1 MSLQIN
7 PQNNNNNNDNE
18 NEGTSTVL
26 DLESLSRKYK
36 ILLIAYKQ
44 AVLNYVNFLKEEAA
58 TPCGSYNGN
67 STSISQ
73 ECYNDVWKKGG
84 CTTQARQLSSMS
96 GASSVTLN
104 TWILDTFNWATSKDN
119 DPRFTSYNK
128 RMGCY
133 GNPGNSYII
142 LGVGTD
148 GYLYSRAGLDG
159 PWQKVNDDSKGNLRS
174 ICTGNDGKTIY
185 ASTGSNTIW
194 SKTSWDSQSWNTLP
208 NSKNCCV
215 ISLAQDKDGT
225 FIGVGKSHVLFINK
239 SPTFSNDWTHATK
252 TGSQEEISSIC
263 IAPDGSI
270 FGCNKSGNV
279 FKKTNYQQLTSEAWH
294 SSPDLNSCCVKAM
307 TIAPDGTFIG
317 VGTNNQLYAKPN
329 YKTISSDSWG
339 GPFNAENGS
348 CCVIGITTVANPD
361 YNSANY
367 NTSSQPNYKIESV
380 PMTAIKGQ
388 VFWGTSQVGF
398 NNSATLEECQASC
411 ASTTGC
417 TGATFNP
424 TDHGQ
429 PMCWLRGGEGD
440 ILGGI
445 TNDYAII
452 PKAKQLLTIVQK
464 INQQLT
470 SINQE
475 IQGKTSAGKGLY
487 ESKTTATKNKNQELI
502 AQFIQLRREREKIEE
517 MVNEYQTLDEAQN
530 FGSIKINQ
538 NYYSFVLLLAL
549 VVIIIFIL
557 YKFFGGKTATPAIP
571 SPTIQSGGQL
581 GNSAYYIIF
590 GIIFVILLVHYYKN
604 FMNF

>member
-7 PQNNNNNNDNE
+7 AQNNNNNNNQND

-58 TPCGSYNGN
+58 TPCGSYIGN
-67 STSISQ
+67 STNIGQ
-73 ECYNDVWKKGG
+73 DCYSEIWKKGG
-84 CTTQARQLSSMS
+84 CTSQARQLSSMS

-104 TWILDTFNWATSKDN
+104 TWILDTFNWATQKD
-119 DPRFTSYNK
+119 YNH

-133 GNPGNSYII
+133 GNPGNPYII
-142 LGVGTD
+142 IGVGTN
-148 GYLYSRAGLDG
+148 GYLYSRQGLDA
-159 PWQKVNDDSKGNLRS
+159 PWQQISDNSSGCTG
-174 ICTGNDGKTIY
+174 ICTMSDGQGLLGIGGNNIFT
-185 ASTGSNTIW
+185 
-194 SKTSWDSQSWNTLP
+194 KTSYTANWQGPIQNA
-208 NSKNCCV
+208 CCV
-215 ISLAQDKDGT
+215 MSVAQGQDGAV
-225 FIGVGKSHVLFINK
+225 IGVGLDNVLYSKPNLDGSWTRTP
-239 SPTFSNDWTHATK
+239 SPQGEW
-252 TGSQEEISSIC
+252 ISSIC

-270 FGCNKSGNV
+270 FCIGSNQAI
-279 FKKTNYQQLTSEAWH
+279 FKKNSYQNLTSVNW
-294 SSPDLNSCCVKAM
+294 DYMGDNTCCVKAI

-317 VGTNNQLYAKPN
+317 VGTDNQLYTKPN
-329 YKTISSDSWG
+329 YQTISSDSWS
-339 GPFNAENGS
+339 GPYNSENGS
-348 CCVIGITTVANPD
+348 CCVVSITTVANPN
-361 YNSANY
+361 YNAANY
-367 NTSSQPNYKIESV
+367 NTSSQPNYNIDSA

-445 TNDYAII
+445 ANDYAII

-502 AQFIQLRREREKIEE
+502 TQFIQLRREREKIEE
-517 MVNEYQTLDEAQN
+517 MVNEYQTLDQAQDA
-530 FGSIKINQ
+530 GSIKINQ

-590 GIIFVILLVHYYKN
+590 GIIFAILLVHYYKN
-604 FMNF
+604 FINF